1 MSSALEEK
9 LLATLA
15 TMEQKIDNL
24 TSLHLETRRMA
35 NNNHLEI
42 MALKAEVVMLKKENN
57 EFKQELLLVKDSNN
71 RREQQ
76 SRELTIRVLG
86 MPVSEEESREGAKF
100 AVKAVYDRVFKPIL
114 ATAKT
119 NGLIDGV
126 PQFNNCI
133 EEGFRMGK
141 GVNDSK
147 GRPLPPPLVIKLK
160 SKTIKAAI
168 FKSKRAAMPNMEK
181 ATGFKMFIVEDL
193 TVPTVK
199 KMKELK
205 DDRRV
210 GKVWTVE
217 GNIKY
222 TLADQPDTIIKL
234 SSVFKPL
241 NEILK

>member
-1 MSSALEEK
+1 MSALEEK

-24 TSLHLETRRMA
+24 TTLHLETRRMA
-35 NNNHLEI
+35 NNNHAEI
-42 MALKAEVVMLKKENN
+42 MALKAEVVMLRKEND
-57 EFKQELLLVKDSNN
+57 EFRQELLLVKDSNN

-76 SRELTIRVLG
+76 ARELTIRVLG
-86 MPVSEEESREGAKF
+86 VPVTEEEGHEGVKY
-100 AVKAVYDRVFKPIL
+100 AVKAVYDKVLKPIL
-114 ATAKT
+114 GTAKT
-119 NGLIDGV
+119 NGLIDAV

-133 EEGFRMGK
+133 EEGYRMGK
-141 GVNDSK
+141 GVNDAK
-147 GRPLPPPLVIKLK
+147 GRPLPPPLVLKLK

-168 FKSKRAAMPNMEK
+168 FRSKKEAMPDMEK
-181 ATGFKMFIVEDL
+181 ITGFKMFIVEDL

-205 DDRRV
+205 EDRRV

-222 TLADQPDTIIKL
+222 TLADKPDTIIKL